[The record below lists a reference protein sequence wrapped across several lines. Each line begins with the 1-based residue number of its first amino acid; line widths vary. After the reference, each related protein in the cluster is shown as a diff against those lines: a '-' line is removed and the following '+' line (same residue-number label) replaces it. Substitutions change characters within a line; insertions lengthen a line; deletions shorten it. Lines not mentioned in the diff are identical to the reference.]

1 MADQVSLIA
10 RRPGACALSPATPG
24 QTDFGGPLCAGI
36 RSVGKELM
44 APADFGTDLTASEGW
59 PDVLDRQDCVSAC
72 KTDPLVE
79 CAPRGGQIRRAELT
93 GRGLSKEGSP
103 CQDVI
108 AAIAPNSSEQVVAEY
123 HAGETLHM
131 LGRRHDVSR
140 NLIRIWIE
148 KSRGRCA

>member
-1 MADQVSLIA
+1 VSDGRSSVIDRAKA
-10 RRPGACALSPATPG
+10 RRLRFDPATPG

-79 CAPRGGQIRRAELT
+79 CAPRGGQIRRAEL
-93 GRGLSKEGSP
+93 
-103 CQDVI
+103 
-108 AAIAPNSSEQVVAEY
+108 
-123 HAGETLHM
+123 
-131 LGRRHDVSR
+131 
-140 NLIRIWIE
+140 
-148 KSRGRCA
+148 